1 MFKQQAISRQDANI
15 IIKTAHPT
23 ELDAFCTHTIIHI
36 HILETMRLQVKLSS
50 SCCPMHLA

>member
-23 ELDAFCTHTIIHI
+23 ELNAFCTHTIIHI